1 MPRRERPAKTE
12 RSEHWLRVAVNERT
26 EQLNELIE
34 RQRRDGDP
42 GRPFFH
48 SPNRTTASRQPSM
61 DIAPVTAKFIL

>member
-1 MPRRERPAKTE
+1 
-12 RSEHWLRVAVNERT
+12 VAVNERT